1 MDEHD
6 MWDGFF
12 DETPAETEEPETEVE
27 ETEGAEDA
35 ADEGVGTQTDGGD
48 PTSTETGDDPD
59 NDAGN
64 MEEPVK
70 NEGDMDAEMQR
81 RIDAETQK
89 RVDAAIA
96 KQFAGI
102 MNPLTGKPIKTE
114 ADLNAYREAY
124 QAAEQ
129 RRKFEEMGVD
139 EKMLNDFVNNH
150 PAIIR
155 ANQLIQEQ
163 QQAQA
168 NDFMVKEFK
177 GLMAEFPDCGMKDA
191 RELLN
196 TAEGRK
202 ALEIW
207 KNNDVSLADA
217 YALTHRAQIKAR
229 ETAARAK
236 EAEAVKQGM
245 RNQLNNKKHLTQ
257 TKGGAGGGDEIPAD
271 ALEGLQM
278 FFPGKSHAEYVAM
291 YKKNN
296 K

>member
-27 ETEGAEDA
+27 ETEIDTVEETVVEDA
-35 ADEGVGTQTDGGD
+35 DSDIGGGD
-48 PTSTETGDDPD
+48 PTSTE
-59 NDAGN
+59 
-64 MEEPVK
+64 
-70 NEGDMDAEMQR
+70 EGAADTNVGTSDQDGQEAEMQA
-81 RIDAETQK
+81 RIAAEAQK

-202 ALEIW
+202 ALQIW

-217 YALTHRAQIKAR
+217 YALTHGRR
-229 ETAARAK
+229 SR
-236 EAEAVKQGM
+236 
-245 RNQLNNKKHLTQ
+245 
-257 TKGGAGGGDEIPAD
+257 
-271 ALEGLQM
+271 
-278 FFPGKSHAEYVAM
+278 PGKQQQEP
-291 YKKNN
+291 KRRKQ
-296 K
+296 